1 MILGWDPVYT
11 LDYVCRKIGIDD
23 RSLYF
28 AIFEKKNFENF
39 SAWICFFCFLQNIG
53 DKEKKVASWL
63 TDAA

>member
-28 AIFEKKNFENF
+28 AIFEKQNLKILALGF
-39 SAWICFFCFLQNIG
+39 FFCFLQKIG